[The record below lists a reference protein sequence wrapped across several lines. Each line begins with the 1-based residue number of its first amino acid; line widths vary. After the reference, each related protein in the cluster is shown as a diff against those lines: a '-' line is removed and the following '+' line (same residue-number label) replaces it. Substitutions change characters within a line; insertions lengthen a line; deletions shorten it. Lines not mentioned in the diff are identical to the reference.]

1 MKKFN
6 YIVAALALL
15 SGAMFCSCV
24 EDETDLPLHNQ
35 HQIDFTASSDT
46 EWQDVTRAEEEPQVM
61 ILEMEGDEDLEQ
73 PLYLHITCEDREDP
87 TAEELFGEETTRGN
101 VTTTENFVDKFGTN
115 GFGLFAYVYKP
126 GEWSTAKSDYIH
138 NLPVPY
144 RENTGKWHIHEY
156 ETGDVTAT
164 GYYFWP
170 GKNYNVQFYAYA
182 PHRKGYENHILG
194 VPSNYYDN
202 NNGDEPDGPYID
214 FLLSNNN
221 VNQFDLCVARSGELP
236 GNYNQTLHL
245 NFKHALSAIDFIAD
259 ATMPKGTISSIYF
272 FNTMR
277 QDRYFFEEER
287 WAGEEQYTKT
297 SQIGFNKNYSV
308 ALDGG
313 REQYITGSST
323 NSTYFMIPH
332 TLRDDAY
339 MRVDYTD
346 PNGTV
351 HNLSVSLKG
360 VKWEMG
366 KRYIYRLSPK
376 LMSSNYVFEVTA
388 PNKTKADYL
397 GFVEGSTTSSWTE
410 GNVVSYRIDTYRF
423 GRQEKVP
430 VKWITEFSVKTD
442 EDTWSDWTYT
452 RPAMF
457 PNFTAGGNGCL
468 DTAENPDKYGA
479 NFTPIVPED
488 PWNPFGPLANRTEN
502 STVESLY
509 KNNTA
514 NCYVVNN
521 AGTYTFPL
529 VYGNAIKGN
538 KVNASAYNGDIFVD
552 HKGTK
557 ISSPFIPGSYL
568 TSTAKAVVLW
578 SDAPQL
584 VTEVSLSST
593 SQTMTVAGQNVRY
606 IKFRV
611 PKENITPGNAVIALY
626 DKDPSKGGTIVWS
639 WHIWVTKWAG
649 DGTSLSTGTNYNFTF
664 SKQILGYCPAR
675 SATWESRNVKVKFV
689 QVETVDG
696 QEKVVNE
703 QNAVVYTFE
712 QTEHKSEYGS
722 GNMPYYQW
730 GRKDPLLAYDYFTST
745 NDQTSIS
752 GQEKRY
758 FSSVLKYN
766 EQTIQLGIS
775 KTDVYKGYFG
785 ITHVKGELAADGVT
799 IAESIKNPHVFYSRH
814 RFNTFAWTATHYT
827 GDSSEYDWCNNA
839 IANKVKRWDSDRT
852 DYATSVTGDYK
863 TTKTI
868 YDPCPPGWCVPPIG
882 AWRAVSKDVV
892 TTGSYGNASGNDSK
906 TKVFKVRGL
915 SLPITGDR
923 NRYNGWPWQDPSN
936 ARSAQFWA
944 STPRKTIKTEHWATK
959 TTSDDSEIEYSGA
972 AYYASSY
979 IDKATGNGYMNRD
992 PLAMC
997 SGFAVLPVMEH

>member
-101 VTTTENFVDKFGTN
+101 VTTTENFVDKFGTK

-138 NLPVPY
+138 NLQVPY

-156 ETGDVTAT
+156 ETGDVTST

-287 WAGEEQYTKT
+287 WAGEEQYTTT

-308 ALDGG
+308 TLDGG
-313 REQYITGSST
+313 KEQYITGSST
-323 NSTYFMIPH
+323 NSTFFMIPH
-332 TLRDDAY
+332 TLKDDAY

-376 LMSSNYVFEVTA
+376 SSSTSYTFNFEYLSDDVYSTLADSHLTSSYKGAFRKWYVTSTRGTATFSDGQTVSDPVGWDVTFSTDNGKTWSTTVPEMFLKFTKSHTGGVRTAIGTNIRPTRGVYYKVGTTTVDPNADPFKGVTA
-388 PNKTKADYL
+388 VSGTVDLSKPST
-397 GFVEGSTTSSWTE
+397 GSK
-410 GNVVSYRIDTYRF
+410 R
-423 GRQEKVP
+423 
-430 VKWITEFSVKTD
+430 
-442 EDTWSDWTYT
+442 
-452 RPAMF
+452 
-457 PNFTAGGNGCL
+457 
-468 DTAENPDKYGA
+468 
-479 NFTPIVPED
+479 
-488 PWNPFGPLANRTEN
+488 
-502 STVESLY
+502 
-509 KNNTA
+509 NTA
-514 NCYVVNN
+514 NCYIINRP
-521 AGTYTFPL
+521 GKYKLPL
-529 VYGNAIKGN
+529 VYGNAIKNDGDNTSSYNPGN
-538 KVNASAYNGDIFVD
+538 SATNALATFVDHNDKAITSPFIANNANKEVPTDAVLVYSDEPDLVTNVKLSTATESILGNDVKFIEFEVPEDFITTGNAIIAVRDANGDI
-552 HKGTK
+552 
-557 ISSPFIPGSYL
+557 
-568 TSTAKAVVLW
+568 
-578 SDAPQL
+578 
-584 VTEVSLSST
+584 
-593 SQTMTVAGQNVRY
+593 M
-606 IKFRV
+606 
-611 PKENITPGNAVIALY
+611 
-626 DKDPSKGGTIVWS
+626 WS
-639 WHIWVTKWAG
+639 WHIWVTNYTGATTNIKG
-649 DGTSLSTGTNYNFTF
+649 YNDVTYSLMNQCLGFSPGKKVGWPERSVMVRFTQQESGKTKTFTF
-664 SKQILGYCPAR
+664 KQNKKAI
-675 SATWESRNVKVKFV
+675 
-689 QVETVDG
+689 ETRTAN
-696 QEKVVNE
+696 Q
-703 QNAVVYTFE
+703 
-712 QTEHKSEYGS
+712 
-722 GNMPYYQW
+722 PYYQW
-730 GRKDPLLAYDYFTST
+730 GRKDPMLAFCCATTATGTS
-745 NDQTSIS
+745 DS
-752 GQEKRY
+752 EKPCY
-758 FSSVLKYN
+758 YSESKYN
-766 EQTIQLGIS
+766 
-775 KTDVYKGYFG
+775 YKAEANR
-785 ITHVKGELAADGVT
+785 TSGVT
-799 IAESIKNPHVFYSRH
+799 IGKAIQTPYIFYGRSTDNR
-814 RFNTFAWTATHYT
+814 
-827 GDSSEYDWCNNA
+827 DWCSNTKSLN
-839 IANKVKRWDSDRT
+839 RWD
-852 DYATSVTGDYK
+852 ATIKSTFGSNVWETETK
-863 TTKTI
+863 NIVVKTI
-868 YDPCPPGWCVPPIG
+868 YDPSPVGFCVPTKNAYANVINED
-882 AWRAVSKDVV
+882 ANAKL
-892 TTGSYGNASGNDSK
+892 TTDSFGSGMY
-906 TKVFKVRGL
+906 TILGL
-915 SLPITGDR
+915 PFCTTGDR
-923 NRYNGWPWQDPSN
+923 SRYTGAAWYAVGHKQCSYWT
-936 ARSAQFWA
+936 A
-944 STPRKTIKTEHWATK
+944 TPRTQTYDTCANWIKIDA
-959 TTSDDSEIEYSGA
+959 SESAPIAMSA
-972 AYYASSY
+972 
-979 IDKATGNGYMNRD
+979 
-992 PLAMC
+992 LAMS
-997 SGFAVLPVMEH
+997 SGFVVKSMKEK